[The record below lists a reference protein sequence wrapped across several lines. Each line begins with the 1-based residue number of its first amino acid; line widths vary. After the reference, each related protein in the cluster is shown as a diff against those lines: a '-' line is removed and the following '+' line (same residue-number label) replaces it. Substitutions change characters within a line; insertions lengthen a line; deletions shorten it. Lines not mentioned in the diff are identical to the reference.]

1 MSEKSIKIKNS
12 TIRLIKGD
20 LTDLD
25 VEAIVFYAQSNL
37 ELGSGYG
44 NAISMRGGPS
54 IKKEL
59 ATFDPIDVT
68 EAVVSTAGELKAN
81 YIIHANGP
89 KFQEPDTDRKLHDT
103 VRNTLKQADAKGIKI
118 VAFPP
123 MGAGFYGIPLPTC
136 AKIMIEEFRSH
147 LANGSDLEEVLIVAM
162 DSREYKPFEA
172 ELQP

>member
-1 MSEKSIKIKNS
+1 MPEKSIKIKNS
-12 TIRLIKGD
+12 TVRLIMGD
-20 LTDLD
+20 LTNLN

-37 ELGSGYG
+37 ELGSGFG

-59 ATFDPIDVT
+59 ATFDPINVT
-68 EAVVSTAGELKAN
+68 ETVVSSAGELKAD

-89 KFQEPDTDRKLHDT
+89 KFQEQDSELKLHST
-103 VRNTLKQADAKGIKI
+103 IKSSLKRADEKGIKR

-123 MGAGFYGIPLPTC
+123 MGTGFYGIPLPTC

-147 LANGSDLEEVLIVAM
+147 LTNGSGLEEVIIATM
-162 DSREYKPFEA
+162 DNREYKPFEA
-172 ELQP
+172 ELQS